1 MDKFWLLLWASE
13 ASYHI
18 VCIFQ
23 CRTKYSWLRVCLHIT
38 LCPIFVSSISIYSM
52 SVSILYDTMCPFFV
66 IYYCSHIPI
75 CRAYYIPYRFSMC
88 DCFVNVLLC
97 VDYMKITVFIA
108 CISVLCG
115 IIPMSNGI
123 ETMSVVIEYICVF
136 FWRVF
141 NGHDIR
147 DVCHGCLCV
156 CRCNVLP

>member
-23 CRTKYSWLRVCLHIT
+23 CRTKPLWLCVCLHMICYLNSMFHIHLFYVHLFHIQT
-38 LCPIFVSSISIYSM
+38 LCVFSSSSSIVPIY
-52 SVSILYDTMCPFFV
+52 
-66 IYYCSHIPI
+66 
-75 CRAYYIPYRFSMC
+75 RAYYIPYRFYMC

-97 VDYMKITVFIA
+97 VDYMKITAFIA

-115 IIPMSNGI
+115 IIPMSNVLKM
-123 ETMSVVIEYICVF
+123 TSVTIKYICIF

-141 NGHDIR
+141 NGRDIR
-147 DVCHGCLCV
+147 DVYHGCRHGC
-156 CRCNVLP
+156 P

>member
-23 CRTKYSWLRVCLHIT
+23 CRTKSLWLCVYIHMICYFRSMFHIHMFHIHLFYVQT
-38 LCPIFVSSISIYSM
+38 LCVLSSSSA
-52 SVSILYDTMCPFFV
+52 VA
-66 IYYCSHIPI
+66 PI
-75 CRAYYIPYRFSMC
+75 CRTYYIPYRLSMC
-88 DCFVNVLLC
+88 DCFVNASLC
-97 VDYMKITVFIA
+97 VDYMKITAFIA
-108 CISVLCG
+108 CISALCG
-115 IIPMSNGI
+115 IIPISNGI